1 MGHGPST
8 FKKRDVR
15 TALEAV
21 RESGVEIARIEIDKD
36 GKIVI
41 VAGKPVENS
50 GENAT
55 TKNPWD
61 EVLINGSH

>member
-50 GENAT
+50 DSTE
-55 TKNPWD
+55 TKQSRGANEWD
-61 EVLINGSH
+61 SIQ